1 MVTTKKKG
9 TAGLVIDNKS
19 AQFAALDYEM
29 PDQVFM
35 SGKLNEY
42 LKVRF
47 VIHTL

>member
-1 MVTTKKKG
+1 MHRRFRDR
-9 TAGLVIDNKS
+9 IMEHFP
-19 AQFAALDYEM
+19 QFAALDYEM